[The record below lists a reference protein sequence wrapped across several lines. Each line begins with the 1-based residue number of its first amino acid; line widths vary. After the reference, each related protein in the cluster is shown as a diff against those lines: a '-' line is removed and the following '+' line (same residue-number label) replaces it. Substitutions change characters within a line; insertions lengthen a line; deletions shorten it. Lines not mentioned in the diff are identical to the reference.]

1 MIKFSLRRKDII
13 MTIINKF
20 LQKLSLR
27 ENNHGICMVFAAYVL
42 SVFLLIIGSDALY
55 DIKSKADA
63 VQAQTDEANT
73 LNVEYRM
80 DYLQKYLPIRSQTA
94 VVSKDTNW
102 LLGFAMSSNEYSL
115 MFEQMKDNKVLEE
128 TKAISS
134 FSVAEAEPI
143 VEEVEKILK
152 RY

>member
-1 MIKFSLRRKDII
+1 MAYAWY
-13 MTIINKF
+13 
-20 LQKLSLR
+20 LQLMY
-27 ENNHGICMVFAAYVL
+27 CQY
-42 SVFLLIIGSDALY
+42 LLIIGSDALY

-73 LNVEYRM
+73 LKVEYRM

-102 LLGFAMSSNEYSL
+102 LFRFAMSSNEYSL
-115 MFEQMKDNKVLEE
+115 MFEQMKDNKVLKEE

-134 FSVAEAEPI
+134 FSV
-143 VEEVEKILK
+143 VELN
-152 RY
+152 RL